1 MMINDRKTSTF
12 RDWSRSIECEERH
25 NRMMW
30 FFLQNMIA
38 SLVKW
43 ETCSSIIKRW
53 NFSCCRF
60 ADSDSKHFWSQ
71 SRLISLL
78 IYSLSLTTMWLF
90 FASST
95 SFTFFKALNQIFR
108 CILSLKM
115 NQTRRITSSELT
127 HSMSEIHSQ
136 LSSWIIVDSC
146 SLKHMTLHLLTIFMT
161 KSFSFML

>member
-1 MMINDRKTSTF
+1 MINDRKTSTF

-25 NRMMW
+25 NKMMW

-43 ETCSSIIKRW
+43 KACSSIIKRW
-53 NFSCCRF
+53 NFSCCHF

-71 SRLISLL
+71 LRSILLLIHSLL
-78 IYSLSLTTMWLF
+78 LTVMWFF

-95 SFTFFKALNQIFR
+95 FSTFFKASNQIFR

-115 NQTRRITSSELT
+115 NQTRRITLSELI
-127 HSMSEIHSQ
+127 MSLHR
-136 LSSWIIVDSC
+136 VN
-146 SLKHMTLHLLTIFMT
+146 HMSVF
-161 KSFSFML
+161 

>member
-1 MMINDRKTSTF
+1 MMINDRKIFTF
-12 RDWSRSIECEERH
+12 RDWSRSIECEERY

-43 ETCSSIIKRW
+43 KACSLIIKRR
-53 NFSCCRF
+53 NFSCCHF

-78 IYSLSLTTMWLF
+78 IHSLSLTAMWFF

-95 SFTFFKALNQIFR
+95 SSTFFKASNQIFR

-115 NQTRRITSSELT
+115 NQTHRITLSELT
-127 HSMSEIHSQ
+127 HSMSETHSR
-136 LSSWIIVDSC
+136 LSSWVIVDSC
-146 SLKHMTLHLLTIFMT
+146 SLKHMTLHLLAIFMI